1 VPIIAATEVGNCPQQ
16 SRIAEESLLRL
27 LLLWPLLWLVACGNS
42 SHAPVVDR
50 YNAAASG
57 GSGTSGS
64 RSVHVVG
71 RGDTLYSIAWRHG
84 KDFRQLAAANNIRPP
99 YTIYPGQQIRL
110 DGAAARPPAPVQT
123 TRPTTT
129 SPPTSRPQTTAP
141 AAPVTPAR
149 PQTPAAA
156 PAPAPAPNRPATA
169 AGVIPWQ
176 WPADG
181 GLLNRFVAGSVSAKG
196 IVIAGSKGD
205 PVRAAAAGV
214 VVYRGSGLTGYGNL
228 LIIKHDERWLSAYA
242 HNEAMLVA
250 EGAKVSAGQRIATM
264 GDSGTFRTQLHF
276 EIRRDGNPVDP
287 LTLLPKR

>member
-1 VPIIAATEVGNCPQQ
+1 MLIIAATEVGNGPPRQ
-16 SRIAEESLLRL
+16 SRFAEESLLKL
-27 LLLWPLLWLVACGNS
+27 LLLVLLLMPLMWLAACGNS
-42 SHAPVVDR
+42 SHVPVLDR
-50 YNAAASG
+50 YNA
-57 GSGTSGS
+57 GSTGVSSS
-64 RSVHVVG
+64 RGVHVVG

-84 KDFRQLAAANNIRPP
+84 KDFRQLAAANNIKPP

-110 DGAAARPPAPVQT
+110 DGAVAR
-123 TRPTTT
+123 
-129 SPPTSRPQTTAP
+129 P
-141 AAPVTPAR
+141 AAPVSRPSSSQPPASR
-149 PQTPAAA
+149 PAPTKPAAA
-156 PAPAPAPNRPATA
+156 PVRPSPPVAAKPSVPAS

-181 GLLNRFVAGSVSAKG
+181 GLLSRFVAGSVSAKG
-196 IVIAGSKGD
+196 IVIAGNKGD
-205 PVRAAAAGV
+205 PVRAAAAGM

-242 HNEAMLVA
+242 HNDTMLVA

>member
-1 VPIIAATEVGNCPQQ
+1 MTESVVTSVPV
-16 SRIAEESLLRL
+16 AEESLLRL
-27 LLLWPLLWLVACGNS
+27 LLLLPLLWLSACGNS
-42 SHAPVVDR
+42 SHAPVIDR
-50 YNAAASG
+50 YNASG
-57 GSGTSGS
+57 PSGS
-64 RSVHVVG
+64 SAVHVVG

-84 KDFRQLAAANNIRPP
+84 KDFRQLAAANKVAPP

-110 DGAAARPPAPVQT
+110 DGTPV
-123 TRPTTT
+123 R
-129 SPPTSRPQTTAP
+129 S
-141 AAPVTPAR
+141 
-149 PQTPAAA
+149 AA
-156 PAPAPAPNRPATA
+156 PAPSTTTRRQPAPSKPTATPTPAPRPSPAPTRQPSA
-169 AGVIPWQ
+169 SAGVIAWQ

-181 GLLNRFVAGSVSAKG
+181 NLLNRFVSGSVSAKG
-196 IVIAGSKGD
+196 IVVAGNKGD

-242 HNEAMLVA
+242 HNDTILVS
-250 EGAKVSAGQRIATM
+250 EGTKVSAGQRVANM

>member
-1 VPIIAATEVGNCPQQ
+1 M
-16 SRIAEESLLRL
+16 AEENLLRVL
-27 LLLWPLLWLVACGNS
+27 LLLPLLWLISACGNS
-42 SHAPVVDR
+42 SHAPVIDR
-50 YNAAASG
+50 YNASG
-57 GSGTSGS
+57 PSGS
-64 RSVHVVG
+64 KTVHLVG

-84 KDFRQLAAANNIRPP
+84 KDFRQLAAANKVAPP

-110 DGAAARPPAPVQT
+110 DGAPV
-123 TRPTTT
+123 R
-129 SPPTSRPQTTAP
+129 S
-141 AAPVTPAR
+141 
-149 PQTPAAA
+149 AA
-156 PAPAPAPNRPATA
+156 PAPTPRPPNTASRSASRPAPAPRASPAATRQPSA
-169 AGVIPWQ
+169 SSGVIPWQ

-181 GLLNRFVAGSVSAKG
+181 SLINRFLAGSVSAKG
-196 IVIAGSKGD
+196 IVVGGNKGD

-242 HNEAMLVA
+242 HNDRMLVS
-250 EGAKVSAGQRIATM
+250 EGTKVSAGQRVANM